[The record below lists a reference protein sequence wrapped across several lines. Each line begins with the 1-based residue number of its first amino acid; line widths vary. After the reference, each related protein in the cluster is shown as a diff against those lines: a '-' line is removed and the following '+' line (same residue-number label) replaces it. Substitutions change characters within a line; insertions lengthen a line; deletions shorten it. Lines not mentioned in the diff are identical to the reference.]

1 MLTPNWTLPAG
12 VKAAVTT
19 TAAPGNVAVHV
30 GDDPA
35 QVLLRRRQLVRQ
47 LALPSSPRWLQQ
59 THSTRVLNLSALH
72 SDAPMTGL
80 NADASYT
87 NQAHQVCAILTADCL
102 PILIAAND
110 GSEIAAIHAGWRG
123 LAQGIITNTLA
134 NFATPASQLTAWIG
148 PAISA
153 TAYEVGADVREP
165 FLSQGL
171 VDEIS
176 FRPHIAGKWF
186 ADLPVLAQRIL
197 AQQGVEQITQSGY
210 CTFSDQ
216 RFYSYRR
223 NPLCGRIAT
232 LIWKI

>member
-1 MLTPNWTLPAG
+1 
-12 VKAAVTT
+12 
-19 TAAPGNVAVHV
+19 
-30 GDDPA
+30 
-35 QVLLRRRQLVRQ
+35 
-47 LALPSSPRWLQQ
+47 
-59 THSTRVLNLSALH
+59 
-72 SDAPMTGL
+72 MTGL

-165 FLSQGL
+165 FYRKALLMRLVFVPILQVSGL
-171 VDEIS
+171 
-176 FRPHIAGKWF
+176 
-186 ADLPVLAQRIL
+186 
-197 AQQGVEQITQSGY
+197 
-210 CTFSDQ
+210 
-216 RFYSYRR
+216 
-223 NPLCGRIAT
+223 
-232 LIWKI
+232 LIYLF